1 MKYRTPLALTLAAA
15 ALAATAAA
23 PFPAPAVEAPAPAV
37 EASAPAAGASAPATG
52 APAPA
57 TGASEPLRW
66 GPCPQP
72 TTSPTLRCATLKVP
86 LDYRHPGGRRIEIA
100 LSRLPS
106 ENPAQRRG
114 VLLTNPG
121 GPGGPGLAHPAD
133 LAAAKLPRSVLDAY
147 DLIGFDP
154 RGTGRSTPV
163 TCHLTPAQQQ
173 RGAFP
178 VYARGPADV
187 TREASY
193 ARTVARRCA
202 TSSTAWMLPHTTTA
216 NTARDM
222 DRIRAALGES
232 TVSYLGHSYG
242 TQLGAAYATL
252 FPRRGDRIVLDS
264 VLGPGGYDVTAF
276 RALGRG
282 MEDRFPDFAAYAAA
296 HPEYG
301 LGSTP
306 ARVTATY
313 HALARR
319 LDARPVEG
327 VDGTVFRALTF
338 QGLYVDGLMPVLAR
352 TWQGL
357 AKGRLEPGVL
367 PPNQENAMAA
377 RLYVLC
383 ADSRWPRKLGTYRL
397 NVLVDRL
404 RHPLI
409 GASTAN
415 ITPCAFWPDQH
426 REPPV
431 RISDRGPSNI
441 LLVQNERDPGT
452 PLTGAQRMRRALG
465 ERARMVTA
473 DQGGHGVYPFGRN
486 SCANDAATAFL
497 TTGRRPAG
505 DLACPAEP
513 RR

>member
-1 MKYRTPLALTLAAA
+1 MKHRTPLALTLAAA

-23 PFPAPAVEAPAPAV
+23 PYPAAATSPAPAPAA
-37 EASAPAAGASAPATG
+37 EAPA
-52 APAPA
+52 
-57 TGASEPLRW
+57 PLRW
-66 GPCPQP
+66 GPCPKP
-72 TTSPTLRCATLKVP
+72 TASPSLRCATLKVP
-86 LDYRHPGGRRIEIA
+86 LDYRHPGGRTIEIA

-106 ENPAQRRG
+106 ENPAKRRG

-121 GPGGPGLAHPAD
+121 GPGAPGLAHPAD
-133 LAAAKLPRSVLDAY
+133 LAAAKLPRAVLDAY
-147 DLIGFDP
+147 DIIGFDP

-178 VYARGPADV
+178 VHARGPADV

-202 TSSTAWMLPHTTTA
+202 TSRTTWMLPHTTTA

-242 TQLGAAYATL
+242 SQLGAVYATM

-282 MEDRFPDFAAYAAA
+282 MEDRFPDFAAFAAA

-306 ARVTATY
+306 AQVTATY

-319 LDARPVEG
+319 LDAKPVEG
-327 VDGTVFRALTF
+327 VDGTLFRGLTF

-352 TWQGL
+352 AWQDL
-357 AKGRLEPGVL
+357 AAGRLEPGEL
-367 PPNQENAMAA
+367 PPNQENTMAA

-383 ADSRWPRKLGTYRL
+383 ADSRWPRNLGTYQL

-415 ITPCAFWPDQH
+415 VTPCAFWPDER

-452 PLTGAQRMRRALG
+452 PLTGAQRMRRTLG

-486 SCANDAATAFL
+486 TCANDAATAFL
-497 TTGRRPAG
+497 TTGRRPST
-505 DLACPAEP
+505 DLACPAEA